1 VEVVYHVNQVEQVM
15 FLLQYLLKDIQAEVI
30 LLEVQDIYMVVGEP
44 AQLVVKIMLDQVE
57 MVEQEFAFQHVFL
70 LQFQQLLVVED
81 QEVTL
86 QE

>member
-1 VEVVYHVNQVEQVM
+1 VVDSLV
-15 FLLQYLLKDIQAEVI
+15 
-30 LLEVQDIYMVVGEP
+30 EVQDIYMVVVELALP
-44 AQLVVKIMLDQVE
+44 VVKIIVDQVE
-57 MVEQEFAFQHVFL
+57 MVEQEFAFQDVFL